1 MGIARKIKRKQLLF
15 AKKAFM
21 KEFKK
26 RMREYKDKVQCAYC
40 GYRPLPEENIDEWHM
55 TKKDNSIL
63 LKCLNCVDGTEGES

>member
-1 MGIARKIKRKQLLF
+1 
-15 AKKAFM
+15 M